1 MKLYTKL
8 IRLFFVIGLFV
19 PLVLSPAEAHAAGA
33 KKIVV
38 DISDQ
43 RVYAYEG
50 STLVFSARVNA
61 HGTRGGKFRIRNKIP
76 MARSFALGWKLPHWM
91 GIYYSGG
98 LENGFH
104 GASINRRGG
113 RAYNS
118 YGCIV
123 MAPAVAAR
131 LYNWA
136 RVGTLV
142 VVRR

>member
-1 MKLYTKL
+1 MTLRRRIAWFIVAVL
-8 IRLFFVIGLFV
+8 LV
-19 PLVLSPAEAHAAGA
+19 PLLSPLQPADAAGA

-50 STLVFSARVNA
+50 TRLAFVLRMNA
-61 HGTRGGKFRIRNKIP
+61 SGTRGGTFHIRNKIP
-76 MARSFALGWKLPHWM
+76 MATSYVLGWKLPHWM
-91 GIYYSGG
+91 GLYYSGG

-104 GASINRRGG
+104 GAAINRRGG

-118 YGCIV
+118 FGCIV
-123 MAPAVAAR
+123 MAPASAAK